1 MIRNSLVHKH
11 ITLHRHTKTLK
22 SLQISVKQHGKA
34 GTRAL
39 ECDIDLPKYGGY
51 LLLTTEP

>member
-1 MIRNSLVHKH
+1 MTGKSLVHKH
-11 ITLHRHTKTLK
+11 ITSHKHTKKLK
-22 SLQISVKQHGKA
+22 NLRISVKQRGKA

-39 ECDIDLPKYGGY
+39 EHDIDLSKHRGY

>member
-1 MIRNSLVHKH
+1 MTRNSLVHKH
-11 ITLHRHTKTLK
+11 ITLHKHTEKLK
-22 SLQISVKQHGKA
+22 SLQISVKQHRKA

-39 ECDIDLPKYGGY
+39 ECDIDLPKHRGY